1 MSDDAAQPD
10 ATGLTAPGR
19 ALAPFRFPAFR
30 AIWTANLASNLGSMI
45 QSTAA
50 AWLMTDL
57 TRSHQLV
64 ALVQA
69 SVTMPVMLLGIFA
82 GAIADNFDRRAVMLW
97 AQWAMLL
104 LSSALALMTWQGLV
118 GPFSLLAFTLAVGC
132 GTALN
137 GPAWQASVR
146 MQVGPADLPQAIS
159 LNTIAFNLARSVGPA
174 LGGVLISLTN
184 PAMAFAL
191 NALSYLALIV
201 VLMNWHPEQP
211 ARTRQPM
218 LASILT
224 GLKFCAG
231 SSPVRRVLTRGFA
244 FGFGAAGYLGL
255 QPLLVREQLHGTET
269 QFGLVLG
276 AFGVGSIVVALW
288 ISPVRRRFGSEA
300 VVFVSTIIFAL
311 TLLPTSTITSLP
323 ALLVLVLIAGGA
335 WVATLTSLN
344 VAMQLRSPEGI
355 LGRCLSIYQ
364 AVTFGGMALGAYAMG
379 LASDVVGLSR
389 GVQLSAAWLIAS
401 LVLRWF
407 APMPGP
413 DEGRVKVV

>member
-1 MSDDAAQPD
+1 MSDDEPD
-10 ATGLTAPGR
+10 PVATGLTAPGR

-30 AIWTANLASNLGSMI
+30 AIWSANLASNLGSMI
-45 QSTAA
+45 QSTGA

-69 SVTMPVMLLGIFA
+69 SVTLPVMLLGVIA
-82 GAIADNFDRRAVMLW
+82 GAIADNYDRRLVMLA

-104 LSSALALMTWQGLV
+104 LSAALALLTWQGLI

-132 GTALN
+132 FTALN

-146 MQVGPADLPQAIS
+146 LQVGPGDLPQAIS

-184 PAMAFAL
+184 AAWAFGL

-201 VLMNWHPEQP
+201 VLMNWHPAQP
-211 ARTRQPM
+211 ERQRQPM
-218 LASILT
+218 LASILA

-231 SSPVRRVLTRGFA
+231 SSPVRRVLVRGFA

-269 QFGLVLG
+269 QFGLALG
-276 AFGVGSIVVALW
+276 AFGIGSIVVALW

-300 VVFVSTIIFAL
+300 VVGVSTLIFAL
-311 TLLPTSTITSLP
+311 ALLPASRVTSLP

-344 VAMQLRSPEGI
+344 VAMQLRSPEAI
-355 LGRCLSIYQ
+355 LGRCLAIYQ
-364 AVTFGGMALGAYAMG
+364 AVTFGGMALGAYAAG
-379 LASDVVGLSR
+379 LASDVIGLP
-389 GVQLSAAWLIAS
+389 GAVQLSAVWLVAS
-401 LVLRWF
+401 LALRWL